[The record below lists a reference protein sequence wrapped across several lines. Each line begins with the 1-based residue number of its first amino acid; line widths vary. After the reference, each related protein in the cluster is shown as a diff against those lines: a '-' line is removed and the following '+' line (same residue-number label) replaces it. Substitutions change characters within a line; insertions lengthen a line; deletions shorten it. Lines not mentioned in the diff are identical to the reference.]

1 MASTKLTYV
10 FDAYCGWCYGFAPAL
25 HELARDGGIH
35 IEVIS
40 GGLFSGHHASP
51 IGALPHIP
59 GANAR
64 IAALTGVRFGKDYE
78 AVLSDGT
85 LHMDSDDAGTGLV
98 ALKGAAG
105 GHDLNMAAAMQQAF
119 YIDGLSLSDKGT
131 YRTIATREGLDPDLV
146 EKLYT
151 DPGIRD
157 KALSEQS
164 LVADLGIHSYP
175 TLLVHTPSGLVK
187 IGSPVYS
194 AQQLRDALKDLQ
206 ETQLN

>member
-1 MASTKLTYV
+1 MTSTKLTYV

-25 HELARDGGIH
+25 HELAQDDGID

-40 GGLFSGHHASP
+40 GGLFSGDHAGP

-64 IAALTGVRFGKDYE
+64 IAALTGVRFGEAYE
-78 AVLSDGT
+78 TVLSDGT

-98 ALKGAAG
+98 ALKEASG
-105 GHDLNMAAAMQQAF
+105 GKDLDMAAAMQQAF
-119 YIDGLSLSDKGT
+119 YIDGLSLSDTGT
-131 YRTIATREGLDPDLV
+131 YRAIATREGLDPDLV

-151 DPGIRD
+151 DPGTRE
-157 KALSEQS
+157 KALAEQER
-164 LVADLGIHSYP
+164 VADLGIHSYP
-175 TLLVHTPSGLVK
+175 TLLVHTAAGPVK

-194 AQQLRDALKDLQ
+194 AQQLRKALKDLQ
-206 ETQLN
+206 EAQPS

>member
-1 MASTKLTYV
+1 MTSTKLTYV

-25 HELARDGGIH
+25 HELAQDEGID

-40 GGLFSGHHASP
+40 GGLFSGHHAGP

-64 IAALTGVRFGKDYE
+64 IAALTGVRFGE
-78 AVLSDGT
+78 AYGTVLSDGT

-98 ALKGAAG
+98 ALKEASG
-105 GHDLNMAAAMQQAF
+105 GKDLDMAAAMQHAF
-119 YIDGLSLSDKGT
+119 YIDGLSLSETGT

-151 DPGIRD
+151 DPGTRE
-157 KALSEQS
+157 KALSEQER
-164 LVADLGIHSYP
+164 VADLGIHSYP
-175 TLLVHTPSGLVK
+175 TLLMHTAAGPVK

-194 AQQLRDALKDLQ
+194 AQQLRKALKDLQ
-206 ETQLN
+206 EAQPS